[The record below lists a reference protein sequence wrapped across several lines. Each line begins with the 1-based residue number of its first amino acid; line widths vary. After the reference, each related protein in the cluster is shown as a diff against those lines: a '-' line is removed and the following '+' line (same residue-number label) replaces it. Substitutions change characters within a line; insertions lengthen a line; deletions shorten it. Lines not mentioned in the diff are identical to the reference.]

1 MTQPGHITHTT
12 QKGIKMTGKTPYE
25 IRLELIKLAQDQ
37 LNQRYFTK
45 MEVARQNADIRN
57 QPLTEVPEFPD
68 TQQILMEA
76 DKLKSFVDK
85 S

>member
-1 MTQPGHITHTT
+1 MTRMGHITHTT